1 MPGYAEK
8 SVVKKTVNPEQW
20 QQVKEVFEGALE
32 CDPAERNAFLEKAC
46 TGNQTI
52 KQEVDSLLAAH
63 EQDSGF
69 MNTPVGHLVVGN
81 KPMLAAGQRFGPY
94 EEILPVSEGGMGQ
107 VYQAVDTRLGR
118 KVALK
123 LLPSSYMNDEDRV
136 IRFGQEARAAS
147 ALNHP
152 NIVTIHEIG
161 QTDSLHFIA
170 TEFVEGVTL
179 RAHLKK
185 THMTVGEVLEVASQI
200 ASALQAA
207 HEAGIVHR
215 DIKPENIMLR
225 RDGIVK
231 VLDFGLA
238 KLTRVEDS
246 GLRDGDA
253 EPLMQ
258 PPEHNAQFAN
268 RNSQLTNPG
277 VVMGTTAYMSPEQAR
292 AAEVDARSDVWSL
305 GVVLYEMVAGH
316 VPFEGETP
324 SHVIV
329 SILES
334 TPPPLPRDGEAMSEL
349 ERIIAK
355 ALRKDRAE
363 RYRNAGELAF
373 DLKSL
378 KEELTVE
385 ARLKQ
390 FSRSDAESEESDG
403 PAAFNTAHARAMST
417 AGVTIR
423 NLTSSADY
431 RVHGIRRVR
440 NGVVF
445 VSMTA
450 LVLIASIVY
459 LSKFTKGSSEAIDS
473 VAVLPFV
480 NASGDPEAEYLSDGI
495 SDSVINSLSR
505 LNNLRVISLST
516 ALRYKG
522 QQQVDPQQVGRELNV
537 KAVLVGRMTRRGD
550 SLAIS
555 AELVDVRDNSRLW
568 GGQYDGKPAD
578 FLAVQGQIAE
588 QISTGLRLRLS
599 GEQRKRLAKQHTDNP
614 EAYQLYILGR
624 HYFQKQTKEAYEK
637 SIEYYQQAV
646 KADPNYALVYLE
658 LARIYHWMGTRG
670 FWPTRESEEKTEWA
684 LLKALAL
691 DDTLAEA
698 HSRLGGLKFSSFDW
712 VGAEK
717 EIKRALELDPNS
729 SGVHSAYFQYLAAIG
744 RPDEALQH
752 AIRAQ
757 ELDSSLGAEW
767 LALAYLFARQ
777 YDKAIEFYKKRLEKD
792 PDYPHAHI
800 LLGEA
805 YAAKGMYEESVA
817 AMQKGVALDD
827 ALSKTPE
834 RWDRY
839 PMLGYAYGL
848 AGRRDEA
855 LKILDAQKRLAK
867 QRYVSP
873 YNFAIIYTGLG
884 DKDQALQWLGQCIDQ
899 RTRLVYRIK
908 ARPMFDPLRS
918 EPRYA
923 ALLKRMNLEP

>member
-1 MPGYAEK
+1 M
-8 SVVKKTVNPEQW
+8 
-20 QQVKEVFEGALE
+20 E
-32 CDPAERNAFLEKAC
+32 CGPAERTVFLERAC
-46 TGNQTI
+46 TGDDSI
-52 KQEVDSLLAAH
+52 RQEVSSLLAAH
-63 EQDSGF
+63 EEDSDF
-69 MNTPVGHLVVGN
+69 MNTPVGQLVVGN
-81 KPMLAAGQRFGPY
+81 QPMLAAGQRFGPY
-94 EEILPVSEGGMGQ
+94 DEILPVSEGGMGQ

-123 LLPSSYMNDEDRV
+123 LLPSSYTNDDDRV
-136 IRFGQEARAAS
+136 RRFDQEARAAS

-185 THMTVGEVLEVASQI
+185 TDMTVGEVIEVASQI

-238 KLTRVEDS
+238 KLTRLRMADS
-246 GLRDGDA
+246 GLRNE

-258 PPEHNAQFAN
+258 SPESNAQSATS
-268 RNSQLTNPG
+268 NSQLTNPG

-292 AAEVDARSDVWSL
+292 ATEVDARSDVWSL

-334 TPPPLPRDGEAMSEL
+334 TPPPLAGDGEALSQL
-349 ERIIAK
+349 ERIISK

-363 RYRNAGELAF
+363 RYRNAGEMEF

-378 KEELTVE
+378 KDELTVE

-390 FSRSDAESEESDG
+390 FRRSDFEHPETG
-403 PAAFNTAHARAMST
+403 TNGHPVLNTTHALAMST
-417 AGVTIR
+417 AGVPIG
-423 NLTSSADY
+423 NLKPRAELVSAIK
-431 RVHGIRRVR
+431 RHRRSA
-440 NGVVF
+440 VF
-445 VSMTA
+445 ASAAA
-450 LVLIASIVY
+450 LVLLASLLY
-459 LSKFTKGSSEAIDS
+459 LSNLNKAGSEAIDS
-473 VAVLPFV
+473 LAVLPFV
-480 NASGDPEAEYLSDGI
+480 NASGDPDTEYLSDGI

-522 QQQVDPQQVGRELNV
+522 QQVDPQQVGRELNV

-568 GGQYDGKPAD
+568 GGQYDGKPSD
-578 FLAVQGQIAE
+578 FLAVQGKIAQ
-588 QISTGLRLRLS
+588 QISSGLRLRLS

-637 SIEYYQQAV
+637 SIDYYEQAI
-646 KADPNYALVYLE
+646 KADPNYALVHLE

-670 FWPTRESEEKTEWA
+670 FWGTDESEQKSETA
-684 LLKALAL
+684 LLRALEL

-777 YDKAIEFYKKRLEKD
+777 YDKAIEFYRKRLEKD

-817 AMQKGVALDD
+817 AMQKGVALDESL
-827 ALSKTPE
+827 AKTPE

-899 RTRLVYRIK
+899 RTRLVYRLK

-918 EPRYA
+918 DPRYA
-923 ALLKRMNLEP
+923 TLLKRMNLEP